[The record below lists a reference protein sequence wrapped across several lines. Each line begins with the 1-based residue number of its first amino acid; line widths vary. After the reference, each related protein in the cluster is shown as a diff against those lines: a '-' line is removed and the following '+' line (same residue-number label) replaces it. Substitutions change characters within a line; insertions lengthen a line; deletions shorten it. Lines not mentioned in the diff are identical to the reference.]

1 MITIILGIMFLLAL
15 GALAIGLISFG
26 IWLLPAVIVGII
38 VIKIIKLVMKK
49 TEKPDVIVMDR
60 KFFNDNYVKKETG
73 EVVK

>member
-26 IWLLPAVIVGII
+26 IWLLPIVIGVVI
-38 VIKIIKLVMKK
+38 VIKILKIVFKK
-49 TEKPDVIVMDR
+49 QEKPDVIVMDR
-60 KFFNDNYVKKETG
+60 KFFNENYVKKETG